1 LNSPLFAVY
10 SHAFTAATNITPLN
24 TGIYSLSEAAKLTG
38 VSTGRIRRWLKGYD
52 FRKGQKVRHSD
63 AVWQGQHTSAW
74 VENRIAFLRQG
85 VSWKTMRLAHTLARE
100 EMGTEYPFC
109 TNRFVTDGRKTLLKQ
124 GTASGDQALIDI
136 ATNQPEFLRLVRPF
150 LKELEFADDHYL
162 SRWWPLGKDRAVV
175 VDPVRN
181 FGQPTVAKSGV
192 PTQVLARS
200 PCSEQI
206 HRDRRALVRSAARRS
221 ARCRGVRAEAR
232 GLRFFFDNNLAPKL
246 AKSLHVL
253 VEPDHS
259 VVHLTD
265 RFAANT
271 PDETWMRALAGDSDH
286 RDAL

>member
-1 LNSPLFAVY
+1 MNSPLFAVY

-63 AVWQGQHTSAW
+63 AVWQGQHKP
-74 VENRIAFLRQG
+74 VENRIALGFLDLIEIRFVEAFLRQG
-85 VSWKTMRLAHTLARE
+85 VSWKTMRFAHTLARE

-206 HRDRRALVRSAARRS
+206 HRDRRALVRSAAR
-221 ARCRGVRAEAR
+221 
-232 GLRFFFDNNLAPKL
+232 
-246 AKSLHVL
+246 
-253 VEPDHS
+253 
-259 VVHLTD
+259 
-265 RFAANT
+265 
-271 PDETWMRALAGDSDH
+271 
-286 RDAL
+286 